1 MIRDV
6 AVRVQEPEDFLAE
19 TIFPS
24 HIVVPRCQGEL
35 QKKKKWRKWT
45 NKQTENC
52 IFLTHRCSWLLNG
65 VLSSVQTKPD
75 DFEIRF
81 IKIESTILVTADRKG

>member
-35 QKKKKWRKWT
+35 KEISMYSGT
-45 NKQTENC
+45 
-52 IFLTHRCSWLLNG
+52 LLVGQDSFN
-65 VLSSVQTKPD
+65 D
-75 DFEIRF
+75 NI
-81 IKIESTILVTADRKG
+81 

>member
-24 HIVVPRCQGEL
+24 HIVVPRCQGE
-35 QKKKKWRKWT
+35 QTNKST
-45 NKQTENC
+45 NIQINKQTNQQRDKSTNRQLNEQ
-52 IFLTHRCSWLLNG
+52 THTCCQG
-65 VLSSVQTKPD
+65 E
-75 DFEIRF
+75 F
-81 IKIESTILVTADRKG
+81 

>member
-35 QKKKKWRKWT
+35 K
-45 NKQTENC
+45 
-52 IFLTHRCSWLLNG
+52 
-65 VLSSVQTKPD
+65 
-75 DFEIRF
+75 EISMYSYIVGQDLF
-81 IKIESTILVTADRKG
+81 KNNI

>member
-24 HIVVPRCQGEL
+24 HIVVPRCQGKLTNKDNEVNK
-35 QKKKKWRKWT
+35 QKKKDKQT
-45 NKQTENC
+45 NKVKQTN
-52 IFLTHRCSWLLNG
+52 
-65 VLSSVQTKPD
+65 K
-75 DFEIRF
+75 
-81 IKIESTILVTADRKG
+81 